1 MQCGPLPQLQ
11 DLKRKW
17 RGSNTNIQ
25 IKSLTNQSVSFN
37 RGCTMKVLTG
47 SHEMTRIELKTLY
60 TSAISSWGSQTEEN
74 WKEEVFL
81 NISNKSYKK

>member
-17 RGSNTNIQ
+17 TGSNKNMQ

-37 RGCTMKVLTG
+37 RGYTTKVLTG
-47 SHEMTRIELKTLY
+47 SHEMTRIELKTLN
-60 TSAISSWGSQTEEN
+60 TSAIKFMGQPN
-74 WKEEVFL
+74 
-81 NISNKSYKK
+81 